1 MAGLHGVLI
10 KIHNLNLPIISVN
23 CIDLLGPSGTVKKEY
38 THMYNKLK
46 TINSRPKPFEFYT
59 ADKLW
64 ADNHTSKKMLEF
76 HLNESID
83 VSSRNKDFIGRSV
96 DWVVSHFQVRRN
108 TSIVDFGCGP
118 GLYITL
124 LAEKGADVTGID
136 FSERSIRYAK
146 EIAVQKELDIHY
158 LVQNYLQYETVKK
171 FDLITIIMCDFCALS
186 PAQRKQMLQKVH
198 ALLEPKASL
207 LLDAYSL
214 NAFEERKETAT
225 YEENQM
231 SGFLNTFQYEK
242 EKVILDKFTIV
253 GASKTKTI
261 YNWLQYFSLES
272 IKNEFLENG
281 FRTDECYSDLAGT
294 PFSPDSNEFAIAA
307 HKNG

>member
-1 MAGLHGVLI
+1 MNHECLVDSLQTLGRHVEGKAT
-10 KIHNLNLPIISVN
+10 NTLPRLAITQS
-23 CIDLLGPSGTVKKEY
+23 S
-38 THMYNKLK
+38 
-46 TINSRPKPFEFYT
+46 
-59 ADKLW
+59 
-64 ADNHTSKKMLEF
+64 LEF

-96 DWVVSHFQVRRN
+96 DWVVSHFQVGRN

-118 GLYITL
+118 GLYTTL

-186 PAQRKQMLQKVH
+186 PAQRKQMLQKFH
-198 ALLEPKASL
+198 ALLQPKASL

-231 SGFLNTFQYEK
+231 SGFWSPENYYGFLNTFKYEK

-253 GASKTKTI
+253 EASKTKTI

-281 FRTDECYSDLAGT
+281 FRIDECYSDLAGT
-294 PFSPDSNEFAIAA
+294 AFSPDSNEFAIVA

>member
-1 MAGLHGVLI
+1 M
-10 KIHNLNLPIISVN
+10 
-23 CIDLLGPSGTVKKEY
+23 
-38 THMYNKLK
+38 
-46 TINSRPKPFEFYT
+46 
-59 ADKLW
+59 
-64 ADNHTSKKMLEF
+64 
-76 HLNESID
+76 
-83 VSSRNKDFIGRSV
+83 
-96 DWVVSHFQVRRN
+96 
-108 TSIVDFGCGP
+108 
-118 GLYITL
+118 
-124 LAEKGADVTGID
+124 
-136 FSERSIRYAK
+136 
-146 EIAVQKELDIHY
+146 QKELDIHY

-207 LLDAYSL
+207 LFDAYSL
-214 NAFEERKETAT
+214 NTFEERKETAT

-294 PFSPDSNEFAIAA
+294 PFSPDSNEFAIVA